1 MFQIKNKIMK
11 KCKRIKR
18 ILVDNV
24 EYDVDKFIKEYG
36 IPNEDYLIILIE
48 SGIPFDGRKVEM
60 ELI

>member
-1 MFQIKNKIMK
+1 MK

-24 EYDVDKFIKEYG
+24 EYDADKFIKEYG

-48 SGIPFDGRKVEM
+48 SGIPFDGRKVKM